1 MELWINSA
9 KEIPTM
15 GPACTQKKMLDSMDC
30 LGAIMVA
37 QIPKRVLNLQLE
49 LLSDFLRSKISGN
62 FAKSC
67 LSGAFLSPKQEFRL
81 AEISH
86 LLR

>member
-1 MELWINSA
+1 
-9 KEIPTM
+9 M

-30 LGAIMVA
+30 LGAMMVA
-37 QIPKRVLNLQLE
+37 QIPKRELE

-67 LSGAFLSPKQEFRL
+67 LSGAFLSLKQEFRL